1 MSTAGWKLATT
12 TQKRPQN
19 EPHLAC
25 TLILDFPAYK
35 SVRENFLLFKHSI
48 YSIFIALWLIYNIV
62 LVLGVWQTVCSIHIY
77 GIYTFFI
84 RFFSITGYYK
94 ILSIVPCAPVAQV
107 D

>member
-62 LVLGVWQTVCSIHIY
+62 LVLGVWQSNSVIVIKLYVVYIYMEYIHSLSDS
-77 GIYTFFI
+77 FLLQV
-84 RFFSITGYYK
+84 ITRY
-94 ILSIVPCAPVAQV
+94 
-107 D
+107 